1 MCPGTYPVSGLFSGL
16 SYLPCA
22 SLPANPSAYAV
33 NCPSACPPVRPIA
46 YPYLNFKPRDCEIY
60 MKYRLLCLTLL
71 AVTVAACT
79 RSSWLDN
86 VPSDWEF
93 PLDAPPVTA
102 SNGMVVSTDAYA
114 SAVGTAILRDG
125 GNAFDAAVATAF
137 ALAVVNPEAGNIGGG
152 GFMVARLADG
162 STAALDFRERA
173 PSAASRDMYLDESGA
188 LTDGSRVGH
197 GAVGVPGSVA
207 GLWAMHE
214 RFGRLDWAGLVA
226 PAIHLAEGFVV
237 RDRQAKSFSANAEA
251 LGQFSQTAEVFL
263 GPDGMP
269 PAVGDTLV
277 QTDLA
282 RTLERIRDNG
292 RDGFYMGETAR
303 LVQAEMRRGG
313 GLITTADLANYTAAW
328 REPVTVVYR
337 GHTIISMPPSSSGGV
352 TLAAMATI
360 LDGYHLGGLAWHSA
374 PMVHLLAEAWKRAYA
389 DRNEYLGDPDFVEIP
404 VQRLTSTEYGAER
417 RSTISLDVATPSA
430 EVAPGLGAYE
440 PQTETTHFSIVDSE
454 GNAVSI
460 TTTINSFYGIKAL
473 VTGAGFFL
481 NNEMDDFAALP
492 GTPNMFGLVQGE
504 ANAIQPGKRML
515 SAMTPTIVTRSDGSL
530 FCVLGTPGGSTIITN
545 VFQNLVNLID
555 YDMNLVQA
563 IMVPRIHHQHL
574 PDRIQYE
581 RGSLSEE
588 TVAALEAMGHTVEE
602 RYSAESL
609 YPHIG
614 DMQAILVR
622 DDGTLEGVSD
632 SRRGGAAVGY

>member
-1 MCPGTYPVSGLFSGL
+1 
-16 SYLPCA
+16 
-22 SLPANPSAYAV
+22 
-33 NCPSACPPVRPIA
+33 
-46 YPYLNFKPRDCEIY
+46 
-60 MKYRLLCLTLL
+60 MKHRLLFLSLL
-71 AVTVAACT
+71 AVSLSACGG
-79 RSSWLDN
+79 SSWREA

-93 PLDAPPVTA
+93 SLDEQAVTA

-114 SAVGTAILRDG
+114 SAVGTATLRDG

-152 GFMVARLADG
+152 GFMVACIADG

-173 PSAASRDMYLDESGA
+173 PSSASRDMYLDESGS

-197 GAVGVPGSVA
+197 RAVGVPGSVA

-214 RFGRLDWAGLVA
+214 RFGSLAWAELVA
-226 PAIHLAEGFVV
+226 PAIALAEGFVV
-237 RDRQAKSFSANAEA
+237 RERQARSFDANREA
-251 LGQFSQTAEVFL
+251 LGQYPQTAEIFL
-263 GPDGMP
+263 GDDGMP
-269 PAVGDTLV
+269 PVVGDILV
-277 QTDLA
+277 QADLA
-282 RTLERIRDNG
+282 LTLERIRDNG
-292 RDGFYMGETAR
+292 RDGFYLGETAR
-303 LVQAEMRRGG
+303 LIAAEMRRSD
-313 GLITTADLANYTAAW
+313 GLITTADLEHYEAAW
-328 REPVTVVYR
+328 REPITGEYR
-337 GHTIISMPPSSSGGV
+337 GHTVVSMPPSSSGGI
-352 TLAAMATI
+352 TLAAMAAI
-360 LDGYHLGGLAWHSA
+360 LGGYDLDGVPWHSA
-374 PMVHLLAEAWKRAYA
+374 RMVHLLAETWKRAYA
-389 DRNEYLGDPDFVEIP
+389 DRNEYLGDPDFVDIP
-404 VQRLTSTEYGAER
+404 IQRLISSEYGVER
-417 RSTISLDVATPSA
+417 RSSISLDTATPST
-430 EVAPGLGAYE
+430 EVMPGLGAYE
-440 PQTETTHFSIVDSE
+440 PQTETTHFSVVDSA

-515 SAMTPTIVTRSDGSL
+515 SAMTPTIVTRPDGSL
-530 FCVLGTPGGSTIITN
+530 FAVLGTPGGATIITN

-555 YDMNLVQA
+555 YDMTLVEA
-563 IMVPRIHHQHL
+563 VRVPRIHHQHL

-588 TVAALEAMGHTVEE
+588 TVAALEAMGHIVEE
-602 RYSAESL
+602 RYNAESV

-622 DDGTLEGVSD
+622 TDGTFEGVSD
-632 SRRGGAAVGY
+632 PRRGGAAVGY